1 MIPLILPLLST
12 FISSENRN
20 RRNNNG
26 PSAFCSSGFVQDNI
40 KEKINPFIKPIK
52 K

>member
-1 MIPLILPLLST
+1 MIPFILPLIST
-12 FISSENRN
+12 LISSENRN
-20 RRNNNG
+20 RRNNSS
-26 PSAFCSSGFVQDNI
+26 PSAFCSSAFVQDNI